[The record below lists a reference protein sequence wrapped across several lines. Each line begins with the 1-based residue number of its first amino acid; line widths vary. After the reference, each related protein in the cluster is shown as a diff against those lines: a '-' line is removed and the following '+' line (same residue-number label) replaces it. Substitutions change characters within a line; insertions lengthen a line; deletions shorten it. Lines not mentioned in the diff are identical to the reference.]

1 MISLLCLANFL
12 KLNIFSFLINT
23 RDSKMATRKSTKKRK
38 ATKKKVVKK
47 VTKKPAKKKAAKKV
61 KAVKKASKKAKV
73 VKAKKV
79 KAAPK
84 TVVKNTTIPKVKKT
98 LTKSEICKIL
108 ADHAGIT
115 KKQAKDM
122 LDALPKVVKAHLDAG
137 VDFKLDF
144 VKITKIYKKAKK
156 ARKGINPFTGAEMM
170 FKAKPAHHVVKVRAL
185 KKLKEMVK

>member
-1 MISLLCLANFL
+1 
-12 KLNIFSFLINT
+12 
-23 RDSKMATRKSTKKRK
+23 MATRKSTKKRK
-38 ATKKKVVKK
+38 TTKKKVVKK
-47 VTKKPAKKKAAKKV
+47 VTKKPAKKKVAKKV
-61 KAVKKASKKAKV
+61 SKVKKAPKKS
-73 VKAKKV
+73 KAKKV

-84 TVVKNTTIPKVKKT
+84 VVVKNTTMPKVKKA

-122 LDALPKVVKAHLDAG
+122 LDALPKVIKAHLDAG
-137 VDFKLDF
+137 ADFKLDF

-156 ARKGINPFTGAEMM
+156 ARKGINPFTGQEMM

>member
-1 MISLLCLANFL
+1 
-12 KLNIFSFLINT
+12 
-23 RDSKMATRKSTKKRK
+23 MATRKSTKKKRK
-38 ATKKKVVKK
+38 ATKKKVAKK
-47 VTKKPAKKKAAKKV
+47 VTRKPAKKRAARK
-61 KAVKKASKKAKV
+61 VKKAPKKRKV
-73 VKAKKV
+73 TKAKKK

-84 TVVKNTTIPKVKKT
+84 KTVVKKAIMPKVRKA

-108 ADHAGIT
+108 ADHAGVT

-122 LDALPKVVKAHLDAG
+122 LDALPKVIKAHLAAG

-144 VKITKIYKKAKK
+144 VKITKVYKKARK
-156 ARKGINPFTGAEMM
+156 ARKGINPFTGEETT